1 MTPGVRV
8 LFIDMNSFYA
18 SVEMQDNPGFRG
30 KPTIVVPVFADT
42 SCAIAASYQAKKLGI
57 KTGTSVSEAKL
68 LSPNLNVV
76 LARPSRYVE
85 IHNQIFTI
93 LNDIFTKV
101 KPLSIDEFACYL
113 PVDNASEEFCLQLR
127 DKINKQIQDT
137 IGHEMKASYGASS
150 NVFLAKIAS
159 EIIKPDGFVYFE
171 AKDALEKMKHLKLKD
186 LPGIARKM
194 NARLGA
200 RFIFTIE
207 DLFSKSSS
215 ELKAAFGSI
224 VGEQW
229 WSMLRGSLNPDYGMW
244 YGKPLKSIGHSH
256 VIPPQ
261 MRNVPS
267 TYEIYK
273 SLVEKSFNRMTTHK
287 LYPSKL
293 HIGVSCYKPK
303 HKSLY
308 VEATTKI
315 FKHTDDQDVLRMY
328 AENEWQTVAPDI
340 PEDYYPRKISV
351 RWTNLCDKKD
361 IIEPLF
367 DLDCVEKYQSI
378 YDIPDRITFGDPK
391 RIFSSD
397 CAK

>member
-1 MTPGVRV
+1 MTPGVRI

-18 SVEMQDNPGFRG
+18 SVEEQDNPGFRG
-30 KPTIVVPVFADT
+30 KPTIVVPVMADT

-57 KTGTSVSEAKL
+57 KTGTPVAEAKQIA
-68 LSPNLNVV
+68 PNLNVV

-85 IHNQIFTI
+85 IHNQILTI
-93 LNDIFTKV
+93 LNTIFTKV

-127 DKINKQIQDT
+127 DKINKQIQNT
-137 IGHEMKASYGASS
+137 IGHEVKASFGASS

-171 AKDALEKMKHLKLKD
+171 AKDAQEKMRHLKLTD
-186 LPGIARKM
+186 LPGIARRM
-194 NARLGA
+194 NARLGS
-200 RFIFTIE
+200 RFVYTID
-207 DLFSKSSS
+207 DLFSKSAS
-215 ELKAAFGSI
+215 ELRAIFGSI

-229 WSMLRGSLNPDYGMW
+229 WSMLRGSLSPDYGMW
-244 YGKPLKSIGHSH
+244 YGKKLKSIGHSH

-261 MRNVPS
+261 MRNVPH

-273 SLVEKSFNRMTTHK
+273 SLVEKSFNRMKTHN

-303 HKSLY
+303 HKSIY
-308 VEATTKI
+308 IEAETKN
-315 FKHTDDQDVLRMY
+315 FKHTDNQDYLRVY
-328 AENEWQTVAPDI
+328 AESEWNSIAQGIPD
-340 PEDYYPRKISV
+340 DYYPRKVSV

-361 IIEPLF
+361 IIQPLF
-367 DLDCVEKYQSI
+367 DSDCVEKYESI
-378 YDIPDRITFGDPK
+378 YDIPDRITFGDPQ
-391 RIFSSD
+391 RIFNN
-397 CAK
+397 